1 MHPTIIP
8 KGRSISFVLSCRFQK
23 TKNSMMPYQ
32 LFGARQIGVLCRRT
46 ECLPCVGGSR
56 WGSVV
61 PAADSSSASPNGI
74 ALYGCSYHCRT
85 VIALMPHMRCS
96 EVPAI
101 GIGIIELSSWLLL
114 STIAESFHSFFSL
127 LFCSRSRG
135 VKFSPGRME
144 GSVSSGERSSSSL
157 GKAGWGRT
165 ERFPSVDPCFLH
177 QSLEHH

>member
-1 MHPTIIP
+1 M
-8 KGRSISFVLSCRFQK
+8 
-23 TKNSMMPYQ
+23 
-32 LFGARQIGVLCRRT
+32 
-46 ECLPCVGGSR
+46 GGSR

-114 STIAESFHSFFSL
+114 STIAESFHRLLSFVL
-127 LFCSRSRG
+127 L
-135 VKFSPGRME
+135 K
-144 GSVSSGERSSSSL
+144 
-157 GKAGWGRT
+157 K
-165 ERFPSVDPCFLH
+165 
-177 QSLEHH
+177 